1 MDPYQCKCTA
11 HPISERSEVLLRPR
25 AFPFRGGECNSPL
38 LRVKAR
44 RRARE
49 QTVGW
54 GEMQVAC
61 CSLLFWIELF
71 LNRLRGFS

>member
-1 MDPYQCKCTA
+1 MGPYQCKCTA
-11 HPISERSEVLLRPR
+11 HPISERSEVILLRPR
-25 AFPFRGGECNSPL
+25 ASPFRGGEHSSPL

-49 QTVGW
+49 QMVGW

-61 CSLLFWIELF
+61 RSLLFCPLPARPFE
-71 LNRLRGFS
+71 ST